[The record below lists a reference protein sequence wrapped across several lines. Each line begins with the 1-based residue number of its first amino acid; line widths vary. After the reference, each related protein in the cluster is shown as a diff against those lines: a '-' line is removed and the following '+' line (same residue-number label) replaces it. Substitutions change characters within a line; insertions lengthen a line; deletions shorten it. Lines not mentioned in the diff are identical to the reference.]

1 MKNEDFSSDFNLR
14 KGPFFV
20 FVYSVWYTNFCDMVY
35 EKVTNFER
43 RLKQYE
49 SHSVKCSS
57 YGGHF
62 IERPWRWRDD
72 QSEIARHQRG
82 YGLAGE
88 TIKVMFTSQNY
99 RILRY
104 VSEQRNQ

>member
-1 MKNEDFSSDFNLR
+1 MCTTDIQLVEA
-14 KGPFFV
+14 
-20 FVYSVWYTNFCDMVY
+20 
-35 EKVTNFER
+35 
-43 RLKQYE
+43 
-49 SHSVKCSS
+49 

-88 TIKVMFTSQNY
+88 TIKVMFTSQNFLWC
-99 RILRY
+99 RQNTED
-104 VSEQRNQ
+104 VPD